1 MEFHESII
9 AIAAGVGL
17 SAAAGLR
24 VFVPL
29 FIASLAIQFGYL
41 EVNESFAWLGHWTA
55 TVALGTAA
63 LLEVGV
69 YYIPWLDNV
78 LDTIATPAAIIAGTA
93 TTAAVLPE
101 LGPALEWVIA
111 ILVGGGS
118 AGVVQGASVLAR
130 GTSTA
135 GSGGL
140 GNPVVSTGELGG
152 SVGISLLAV
161 FLPILALIIVAILL
175 FFVLR
180 LFFRLFRRKR
190 TAAGAEV

>member
-1 MEFHESII
+1 MEFHESIV

-24 VFVPL
+24 IFVPL

-101 LGPALEWVIA
+101 LGPALEWIIA
-111 ILVGGGS
+111 ILLGGGS
-118 AGVVQGASVLAR
+118 AGVVQGGFRFGAR
-130 GTSTA
+130 NKHSGQWWS
-135 GSGGL
+135 GESGGFYRRTRRVCGDFAL
-140 GNPVVSTGELGG
+140 GRFFSPFSR
-152 SVGISLLAV
+152 SSSSS
-161 FLPILALIIVAILL
+161 FCF

-180 LFFRLFRRKR
+180 LFLRLFRRR
-190 TAAGAEV
+190 REGPA